1 MKNALHGNFK
11 VIGVVKLLKIKDQ
24 YRSRILL
31 KGKDL
36 DEMRNE
42 IRKLL
47 DTDEN
52 RKKNIHIDVNPM
64 VIDL

>member
-1 MKNALHGNFK
+1 
-11 VIGVVKLLKIKDQ
+11 
-24 YRSRILL
+24 
-31 KGKDL
+31 
-36 DEMRNE
+36 MRNE